1 MLFQLT
7 PCSKGVQ
14 CSNYMKGEV
23 TMSRELKSL
32 IIAAML
38 VATGGTAV
46 GQESLKQ
53 VVEEQGFAWMA
64 GKWKA
69 VTDEGQEILMSYQW
83 AVKGHAIVTTF
94 KMGDSS
100 SQGMIYYDAET
111 EQVRQFSVDSRG
123 RANKA
128 TWEAQDGKAIA
139 KTKMTDEYGQTT
151 DIAVAYSKTD
161 AGAMKAQVYGLED
174 GELSEY
180 PWFEVEF
187 KKQKT

>member
-1 MLFQLT
+1 
-7 PCSKGVQ
+7 
-14 CSNYMKGEV
+14 
-23 TMSRELKSL
+23 MSRELKSL

-38 VATGGTAV
+38 VAVGGTAV
-46 GQESLKQ
+46 GQESLKDI
-53 VVEEQGFAWMA
+53 VEQQGFAWMA
-64 GKWKA
+64 GNWKA
-69 VTDEGQEILMSYQW
+69 VTDDGQEILLSYQW
-83 AVKGHAIVTTF
+83 AVKGHAIVSTF

-128 TWEAQDGKAIA
+128 TWDVQEGKAIA
-139 KTKMTDEYGQTT
+139 RTKMTDEYGQTT
-151 DIAVAYSKTD
+151 DVAIAYSKND
-161 AGAMKAQVYGLED
+161 AGAMKVQVYGLED

-187 KKQKT
+187 KKQQK